1 MTPNSNA
8 NVALSS
14 AVGQTTVVPSASD
27 GPSFVVRDVVVD
39 ITDNN
44 GVSSNAAATGSFLMT
59 DDEGSSITDNSV
71 FVASTTNLATAKS
84 GVDPTNTEPT
94 SEGCLSIA
102 EPSIESVVTALD
114 TGTDQDYLVAEC
126 DDLCDEHGV
135 DPDEVLDADEDETVV
150 STSSSVLDLGQIME
164 DAVEMYGYKPN
175 SIKKHIREKHKVKR
189 KVSILKRHYNKHCPG
204 KAQEKKEAAKQK
216 SFGRPSFPRRSRKSI
231 SRMTGPRYHSKSR
244 KLSMKKSKLIFQSTR
259 TNMTLLTFA
268 GS

>member
-14 AVGQTTVVPSASD
+14 AVGQTSVVPSVSD

-204 KAQEKKEAAKQK
+204 KAQEKKEAAKHYWKTVIPKEVQEEYIK
-216 SFGRPSFPRRSRKSI
+216 DDWSEV
-231 SRMTGPRYHSKSR
+231 H
-244 KLSMKKSKLIFQSTR
+244 
-259 TNMTLLTFA
+259 
-268 GS
+268 